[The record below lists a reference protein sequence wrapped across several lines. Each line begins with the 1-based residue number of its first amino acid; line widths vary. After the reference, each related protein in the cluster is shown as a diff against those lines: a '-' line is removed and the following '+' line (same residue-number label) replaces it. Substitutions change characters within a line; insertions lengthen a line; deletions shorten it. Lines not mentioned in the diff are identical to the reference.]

1 LHVQFYRSAMT
12 RYLDATP
19 GAMSDSIA
27 NQTGSLDAVVST
39 KNGLVIISALT
50 FNNRTTHVARTKTVS

>member
-1 LHVQFYRSAMT
+1 MT